1 MAAAYPRIEAKG
13 KPGRRRFYLLA
24 KTFAFR
30 SLPFALRELQF
41 QAMALIRNISDTSLL
56 AAIYRARESER
67 ADPLFRDPFAR
78 RLAGERGEE
87 IARSLVFSEKN
98 AWAWF
103 ARTYVFDQLINQQ
116 LAAGCDLVVNL
127 AAGLDAR
134 PYRLALPATL
144 KWVEVDLPEI
154 TDYKEEQLKDEQPH
168 CALERVRLD
177 LANAAARR
185 ALFSRL
191 GAAARR
197 ALVISEG
204 LVIYLT
210 TEAVGELAEDLARQ
224 SSFKY
229 WLLDIASPGLL
240 KMMQKK
246 MGQPLAQA
254 SAPLNFGPAEGP
266 DFFKAHGWQPREVR
280 SMFHTAG
287 SLKRLPLMLSFFY
300 RLQKSE
306 AFQANRPWSG
316 ACLLENAQTP
326 ITNN

>member
-1 MAAAYPRIEAKG
+1 
-13 KPGRRRFYLLA
+13 
-24 KTFAFR
+24 
-30 SLPFALRELQF
+30 
-41 QAMALIRNISDTSLL
+41 MALIRNISDTALL

-78 RLAGERGEE
+78 RLAGERGEQ
-87 IARSLVFSEKN
+87 IARSLAFSEKN

-116 LAAGCDLVVNL
+116 IAAGCDLVINL

-134 PYRLALPATL
+134 PYRLTFPASL

-154 TDYKEEQLKDEQPH
+154 TDYKEELLKDEQPR
-168 CALERVRLD
+168 CELELVRLD
-177 LANAAARR
+177 LADVDARR
-185 ALFSRL
+185 SLFSRL
-191 GAAARR
+191 GAARQ

-204 LVIYLT
+204 LIIYLT
-210 TEAVGELAEDLARQ
+210 TEAVGALAEDLARQ
-224 SSFKY
+224 SSFKH
-229 WLLDIASPGLL
+229 WLLDLASPGLL

-254 SAPLNFGPAEGP
+254 SAPLKFAPAEGP
-266 DFFKAHGWQPREVR
+266 EFFKAHGWQTREVR

-287 SLKRLPLMLSFFY
+287 GLKRLPLMLSFFY
-300 RLQKSE
+300 RLQKSD

-316 ACLLENAQTP
+316 ACLLENVSSA
-326 ITNN
+326 NN

>member
-1 MAAAYPRIEAKG
+1 LY
-13 KPGRRRFYLLA
+13 
-24 KTFAFR
+24 FAV
-30 SLPFALRELQF
+30 RELQF
-41 QAMALIRNISDTSLL
+41 QTMALIRNISDTAML
-56 AAIYRARESER
+56 AAVYRARESER

-78 RLAGERGEE
+78 RLAAERGEQL
-87 IARSLVFSEKN
+87 ARSLAFSEKN

-103 ARTYVFDQLINQQ
+103 TRTYVLDQLMNQQ
-116 LAAGCDLVVNL
+116 IAAGCDVVVNL

-134 PYRLALPATL
+134 PYRLTLPASL

-154 TDYKEEQLKDEQPH
+154 TDYKEELLKDEQPR
-168 CALERVRLD
+168 CELERVRLD
-177 LANAAARR
+177 LADVTARR

-191 GAAARR
+191 GASARR

-204 LVIYLT
+204 LIVYLT
-210 TEAVGELAEDLARQ
+210 TEEVGALAEDLARQ
-224 SSFKY
+224 SSFRY

-254 SAPLNFGPAEGP
+254 AAPLKFGPAEGP

-300 RLQKSE
+300 RLQKSD

-316 ACLLENAQTP
+316 ACLLENVSSA
-326 ITNN
+326 NNQQLTVLCC

>member
-1 MAAAYPRIEAKG
+1 LSFTAG
-13 KPGRRRFYLLA
+13 
-24 KTFAFR
+24 
-30 SLPFALRELQF
+30 ELQF
-41 QAMALIRNISDTSLL
+41 QAMALIRNISDTALL

-78 RLAGERGEE
+78 RLAGERGEQ
-87 IARSLVFSEKN
+87 IARSLAFSEKN

-103 ARTYVFDQLINQQ
+103 TRTYLFDQLINQRI
-116 LAAGCDLVVNL
+116 AAGCDLVVNL

-134 PYRLALPATL
+134 PYRMALPASL

-154 TDYKEEQLKDEQPH
+154 TDYKEELLKDEQPR
-168 CALERVRLD
+168 CELERMRLD
-177 LANAAARR
+177 LADVAARR

-191 GAAARR
+191 GAAHQ

-204 LVIYLT
+204 LIIYLT
-210 TEAVGELAEDLARQ
+210 SEEVGGLAEDLARQ

-229 WLLDIASPGLL
+229 WLLDLASPGLL

-254 SAPLNFGPAEGP
+254 SAPLKFAPPEGP
-266 DFFKAHGWQPREVR
+266 EFFKAHGWRTREVR
-280 SMFHTAG
+280 SMFRTAG

-300 RLQKSE
+300 RLQKSD

-316 ACLLENAQTP
+316 ACLLENVSTA
-326 ITNN
+326 NN

>member
-1 MAAAYPRIEAKG
+1 
-13 KPGRRRFYLLA
+13 
-24 KTFAFR
+24 
-30 SLPFALRELQF
+30 
-41 QAMALIRNISDTSLL
+41 MALIRNISDTALL

-78 RLAGERGEE
+78 RLAGERGEQ

-103 ARTYVFDQLINQQ
+103 ARTYVFDQFINEQI
-116 LAAGCDLVVNL
+116 AAGCDLVVNL

-134 PYRLALPATL
+134 PYRLTLPPSL

-154 TDYKEEQLKDEQPH
+154 TDYKEELLKDEQPC

-177 LANAAARR
+177 LADVAARR
-185 ALFSRL
+185 DLFSRL
-191 GAAARR
+191 GANARQ
-197 ALVISEG
+197 ALIISEG
-204 LVIYLT
+204 LIIYLT
-210 TEAVGELAEDLARQ
+210 AEAVGELAEDLSQQ

-229 WLLDIASPGLL
+229 WLLDLASPALL

-254 SAPLNFGPAEGP
+254 SAPLKFAPPEGP
-266 DFFKAHGWQPREVR
+266 DFFKAHGWQTHEVR

-300 RLQKSE
+300 RLQKSD

-316 ACLLENAQTP
+316 ACLLENVSSA
-326 ITNN
+326 NN

>member
-1 MAAAYPRIEAKG
+1 VRGCGFEFRP
-13 KPGRRRFYLLA
+13 LLGA
-24 KTFAFR
+24 IYN
-30 SLPFALRELQF
+30 S
-41 QAMALIRNISDTSLL
+41 AMALIRNISDTALL

-67 ADPLFRDPFAR
+67 ADPLFHDPYAR
-78 RLAGERGEE
+78 RLAGERGEQ

-103 ARTYVFDQLINQQ
+103 ARTYVFDQLINEQI
-116 LAAGCDLVVNL
+116 ASGCDLVVNL

-134 PYRLALPATL
+134 PYRMTLPTSL
-144 KWVEVDLPEI
+144 KWVEVDLPDI
-154 TDYKEEQLKDEQPH
+154 TDYKEQLLKDEQPR

-177 LANAAARR
+177 LADVAARR
-185 ALFSRL
+185 DLFGRL
-191 GAAARR
+191 GTSARQ

-210 TEAVGELAEDLARQ
+210 TEAVGALAEDLARQ
-224 SSFKY
+224 ASFKH
-229 WLLDIASPGLL
+229 WLLDLASPALL

-254 SAPLNFGPAEGP
+254 SAPLKFAPAAGPE
-266 DFFKAHGWQPREVR
+266 FFKAHGWQAREVR

-300 RLQKSE
+300 RLQKSD
-306 AFQANRPWSG
+306 AFQVNRPWSG
-316 ACLLENAQTP
+316 ACLLENVSS
-326 ITNN
+326 TNNE

>member
-1 MAAAYPRIEAKG
+1 LSFTAG
-13 KPGRRRFYLLA
+13 
-24 KTFAFR
+24 
-30 SLPFALRELQF
+30 ELQF
-41 QAMALIRNISDTSLL
+41 QAMALIRNISDTALL

-78 RLAGERGEE
+78 RLAGERGEQ
-87 IARSLVFSEKN
+87 IARSLAFSEKN

-103 ARTYVFDQLINQQ
+103 TRTYLFDQLINQRI
-116 LAAGCDLVVNL
+116 AAGCDLVVNL

-134 PYRLALPATL
+134 PYRMALPASL

-154 TDYKEEQLKDEQPH
+154 TDYKEELLKDEQP
-168 CALERVRLD
+168 CCELERVRLD
-177 LANAAARR
+177 LADVTARR

-191 GAAARR
+191 GAAHQ

-204 LVIYLT
+204 LIIYLT
-210 TEAVGELAEDLARQ
+210 SEEVGGLAEDLAHQ

-229 WLLDIASPGLL
+229 WLLDLASPGLL

-254 SAPLNFGPAEGP
+254 SAPLKFAPPEGP
-266 DFFKAHGWQPREVR
+266 EFFKAHGWRTREVR
-280 SMFHTAG
+280 SMFRTAG

-300 RLQKSE
+300 RLQKSD

-316 ACLLENAQTP
+316 ACLLENVSTA
-326 ITNN
+326 NN

>member
-1 MAAAYPRIEAKG
+1 LSFAA
-13 KPGRRRFYLLA
+13 
-24 KTFAFR
+24 
-30 SLPFALRELQF
+30 RELQF
-41 QAMALIRNISDTSLL
+41 QAMALIRNISDTALL

-78 RLAGERGEE
+78 RLAGERGEQ
-87 IARSLVFSEKN
+87 IARSLAFSEKN

-103 ARTYVFDQLINQQ
+103 TRTYLFDQLINQRI
-116 LAAGCDLVVNL
+116 AAGCDLVVNL

-134 PYRLALPATL
+134 PYRMALPASL
-144 KWVEVDLPEI
+144 RWVEVDLPGI
-154 TDYKEEQLKDEQPH
+154 TDYKEELLKDEQPR
-168 CALERVRLD
+168 CELGRVRLD
-177 LANAAARR
+177 LADIVARR

-191 GAAARR
+191 GAAHQ

-204 LVIYLT
+204 LIIYLT
-210 TEAVGELAEDLARQ
+210 SEEVGGLAKDLARQ

-229 WLLDIASPGLL
+229 WLLDLASPGLL

-254 SAPLNFGPAEGP
+254 SAPLKFAPPEGP
-266 DFFKAHGWQPREVR
+266 EFFKAHGWHSREVR

-300 RLQKSE
+300 RLQKSD

-316 ACLLENAQTP
+316 ACLLENVSTA
-326 ITNN
+326 N